1 MKKSETKD
9 RLPDIEPWINSGHRR
24 AVPPIKAFAVY
35 EDVPEPAEQENEQP
49 GWYKAVAII
58 GLSVAAALFGAYLC
72 NGYIVPPQPVKYQ
85 RPEVHE
91 VEPGDTLWSVAAQ
104 HSDNS
109 QDIRYVYYKIMRDNN
124 ADAGNLQP
132 GQKLVIYR

>member
-1 MKKSETKD
+1 MEKSETKD
-9 RLPDIEPWINSGHRR
+9 RLQDIEPWINSGHRR
-24 AVPPIKAFAVY
+24 AVPPTKAFAVY

-58 GLSVAAALFGAYLC
+58 GLSVAAALFGAYLY
-72 NGYIVPPQPVKYQ
+72 NGYIVPPQPVKY
-85 RPEVHE
+85 RAPIVHE
-91 VEPGDTLWSVAAQ
+91 VAPGDTLWSVAAQ

-109 QDIRYVYYKIMRDNN
+109 QDIREVYYNIMRDNN